1 MPTERSTNE
10 VEALKKAFEGSPL
23 VITAQYK
30 GLKMV
35 QINGLRNALRPTKS
49 KLRVVKN
56 TLAGIAADQAGRPAI
71 REVMGGQVAIVTS
84 QGDPASAA
92 KALVNYLQ
100 TSRMELKLQGGVL
113 DSQILTVARIEELAK
128 LPGREQLLARV
139 LGQMSAPTVGLVTVL
154 SGPVR
159 ALAIALGRVVEQRG
173 AEQSADAPAAAPAS
187 A

>member
-1 MPTERSTNE
+1 MPTEKSTNE

-35 QINGLRNALRPTKS
+35 QINGLRTALRPTKS
-49 KLRVVKN
+49 KFRVVKN
-56 TLAGIAADQAGRPAI
+56 TLAGIAADQAGRPVI
-71 REVMGGQVAIVTS
+71 REVMGGQVGIVTS

-113 DSQILTVARIEELAK
+113 DNVVLTTARIEELAK
-128 LPGREQLLARV
+128 LPTREQLLARV
-139 LGQMSAPTVGLVTVL
+139 LGQMTAPTVGLVTVL

-159 ALAIALGRVVEQRG
+159 ALAIALGRV
-173 AEQSADAPAAAPAS
+173 AEQKGREQPAAAPA
-187 A
+187 APAGA